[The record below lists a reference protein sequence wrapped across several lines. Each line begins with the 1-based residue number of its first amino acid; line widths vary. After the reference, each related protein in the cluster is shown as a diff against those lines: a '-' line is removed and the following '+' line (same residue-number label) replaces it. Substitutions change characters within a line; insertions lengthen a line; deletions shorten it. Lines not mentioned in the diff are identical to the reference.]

1 MMMDLWGLMRPTMP
15 MLLWLPLIFMSALF
29 EIAVSPSES
38 RTQSGLTNQWRHDR
52 RKTEFW

>member
-29 EIAVSPSES
+29 EIAVSPSENAPNS
-38 RTQSGLTNQWRHDR
+38 IWFDQPMAP
-52 RKTEFW
+52 